1 MGRSRSTHRG
11 ALNAALDPLSPL
23 GPPGRRLE
31 RIREI
36 LCLVYDLTVAEFHNA
51 HSVRRSTL
59 VHDRVFRDPEIIF
72 PENSFD
78 SEA

>member
-1 MGRSRSTHRG
+1 MGRSRSTHCG
-11 ALNAALDPLSPL
+11 ALNATLHPLNPL

-31 RIREI
+31 WIREI

-51 HSVRRSTL
+51 HRIRGLTL
-59 VHDRVFRDPEIIF
+59 VDDRVFRNPEIIF